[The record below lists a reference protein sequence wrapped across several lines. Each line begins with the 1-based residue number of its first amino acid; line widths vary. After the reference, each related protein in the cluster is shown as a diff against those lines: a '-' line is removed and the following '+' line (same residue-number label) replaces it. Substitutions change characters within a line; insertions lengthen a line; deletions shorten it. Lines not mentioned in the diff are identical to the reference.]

1 MIVQT
6 EERKRKMYRC
16 FSANAPYQLSRR
28 EIEVAKLLI
37 AGKTIKVIAD
47 ILEIQIKT
55 IDSHVAGI
63 YSKLGINRKT
73 DICKRTVAVM
83 TLKDLI

>member
-1 MIVQT
+1 MVQT
-6 EERKRKMYRC
+6 QERKRKMYRC
-16 FSANAPYQLSRR
+16 FSANAPYQLSKR

-37 AGKTIKVIAD
+37 AGATIKSIAD
-47 ILEIQIKT
+47 SIEIKIKT
-55 IDSHVAGI
+55 VDSHIAMI
-63 YSKLGINRKT
+63 YSKLGINCRT